1 MKLLSSGQKIQSS
14 VERMFRI
21 WRDRKVYD
29 KAFVKQLD
37 QLLSGE
43 KGGPAELDAKG
54 VCEVSLSPQSRQ
66 KRQRLKQHHLL
77 KCSLI
82 LRYLPYPLLY

>member
-1 MKLLSSGQKIQSS
+1 MDYWNTLYVSLSSGQKIQSS

-29 KAFVKQLD
+29 KVFVKRLD

-43 KGGPAELDAKG
+43 SSEKGGQTEW
-54 VCEVSLSPQSRQ
+54 
-66 KRQRLKQHHLL
+66 
-77 KCSLI
+77 
-82 LRYLPYPLLY
+82 